1 MRAKSMAV
9 VGLGVLVLS
18 AVGLPASA
26 DDTKWKVRFGLL
38 YSSPTGDFSESGQ
51 TTELDGSAGIHASA
65 EFQVTD
71 MIGVEPGIGYSKH
84 DITVD
89 EAGFP
94 TLDFG
99 ETTWTALTVNG
110 NFHLLRE
117 REFDLYVGPT
127 IGYVFWDSIKN
138 NQFPSDVPTDDEVAF
153 GVNAGIDVPIGE
165 SAWAFSGA
173 LRYLSTDLAVK
184 GGGDIGVDP
193 VQIKVGLAYSF

>member
-110 NFHLLRE
+110 NFHLLPDRD
-117 REFDLYVGPT
+117 FDLYVGPT
-127 IGYVFWDSIKN
+127 IGYVLWGDIETSL
-138 NQFPSDVPTDDEVAF
+138 FPGDVPTDDEFAI
-153 GVNAGIDVPIGE
+153 GVNAGIDVPIGD
-165 SAWAFSGA
+165 SPWDFSGG
-173 LRYLSTDLAVK
+173 LRLLSTDLGVQS
-184 GGGDIGVDP
+184 GGDIGADP
-193 VQIKVGLAYSF
+193 IQVKIGVSYTF